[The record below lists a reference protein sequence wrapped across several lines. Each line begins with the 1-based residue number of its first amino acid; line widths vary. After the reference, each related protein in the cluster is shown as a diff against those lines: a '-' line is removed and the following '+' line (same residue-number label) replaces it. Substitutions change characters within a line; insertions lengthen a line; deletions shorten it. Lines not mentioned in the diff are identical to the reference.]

1 MSERSERTPFQ
12 QALRDELLEAARRGP
27 RRRRWPWAAAAGAI
41 AAGAGSLLVLDTN
54 PATAD
59 VEVHFEAGSVEVL
72 MTDSRTSVA
81 EVREVLA
88 EAGIRVRIDEQPAGP
103 SNVGRF
109 VGVLIDGPG
118 QQVTNVGGPSG
129 TSFSSFTVD
138 DDWQGTLVISLG
150 RTARPG
156 EVYVVSSDAFADG
169 EPLDCSGVLGRS
181 LAESADELAGFHVRI
196 SPSAEGYLVPPEA
209 LDAAAIDRY
218 GSWIV
223 TRGSALSP
231 TDVILTL
238 QPTAPVPPPAED
250 DC

>member
-1 MSERSERTPFQ
+1 MTEHHHDHE
-12 QALRDELLEAARRGP
+12 ALVAVD
-27 RRRRWPWAAAAGAI
+27 
-41 AAGAGSLLVLDTN
+41 
-54 PATAD
+54 PATGQGVGVARY
-59 VEVHFEAGSVEVL
+59 VATAPG
-72 MTDSRTSVA
+72 VA
-81 EVREVLA
+81 E
-88 EAGIRVRIDEQPAGP
+88 PAI
-103 SNVGRF
+103 V
-109 VGVLIDGPG
+109 VA
-118 QQVTNVGGPSG
+118 
-129 TSFSSFTVD
+129 

-150 RTARPG
+150 RLARPG

-181 LAESADELAGFHVRI
+181 LADSLDELAGLDLRI
-196 SPSAEGYLVPPEA
+196 SPSADGHPVPPEA
-209 LDAAAIDRY
+209 FDAAAADRY